1 MNVRHISKIGLWI
14 IVGFTLVVLLALNV
28 LDLVRYSEVVT
39 IASLTVLV
47 VWLLVM
53 AICSRFK
60 R

>member
-1 MNVRHISKIGLWI
+1 MNVRRIRKIGLWI